1 MKKKAIHFGLATLLL
16 AMATGCSNL
25 EYVGKN
31 FDELPEEAPV
41 IFTWERSEIDPAQ
54 YMIVGHAILTVSGGN
69 DRYGIEDELT
79 EAARKHGADA
89 VCVVNTRRVEA
100 GLYDLDEDELF
111 FAQGIKS
118 DSALMKTVP
127 VPPEE
132 DEKWGTHAK
141 LQGEYHGRKLIK
153 VRAVF
158 WKNRKEAEP
167 LLRQQGEL
175 LERKA
180 AGNWNGENVP
190 DLSEVKTD
198 KENLTETISDG
209 STATIPMTTVEPELS
224 PEQPQ
229 MPEPQS
235 SAATEK
241 SPLPEPSAQGATPP
255 HQPQMALPPS
265 NIFVMP

>member
-1 MKKKAIHFGLATLLL
+1 MKKKTILFGMATWLLTI
-16 AMATGCSNL
+16 ATGCSQL
-25 EYVGKN
+25 EYVGRN
-31 FDELPEEAPV
+31 FDKLPEEAPI

-54 YMIVGHAILTVSGGN
+54 YMIVGHAILTVSGGE

-89 VCVVNTRRVEA
+89 VCVVNTQRVDK

-111 FAQGIKS
+111 FAQGVKS
-118 DSALMKTVP
+118 DSALMKPVD

-132 DEKWGTHAK
+132 DKKWGPRTK

-167 LLRQQGEL
+167 LIRQQEEL

-190 DLSEVKTD
+190 DLPKAKSD
-198 KENLTETISDG
+198 KENLPETTYDSNA
-209 STATIPMTTVEPELS
+209 TTIPMTTVDPAL
-224 PEQPQ
+224 PPPPQ
-229 MPEPQS
+229 AKEEKKS
-235 SAATEK
+235 SAPVAP
-241 SPLPEPSAQGATPP
+241 SPEPSMQGATPP
-255 HQPQMALPPS
+255 HQPQMALPP
-265 NIFVMP
+265 NIIFVMP

>member
-1 MKKKAIHFGLATLLL
+1 MKKKTILFGMATWLLTI
-16 AMATGCSNL
+16 ATGCSQL
-25 EYVGKN
+25 EYVGRN
-31 FDELPEEAPV
+31 FDELPEEAP
-41 IFTWERSEIDPAQ
+41 ILFTWERSEIDPAQ
-54 YMIVGHAILTVSGGN
+54 YMIVGHAILTVSGRN

-111 FAQGIKS
+111 FAQGVKS
-118 DSALMKTVP
+118 DSALMKP
-127 VPPEE
+127 VDMPPEE
-132 DEKWGTHAK
+132 DKKWGTHAK

-167 LLRQQGEL
+167 LLRQQEEL

-190 DLSEVKTD
+190 DLPKVRPE
-198 KENLTETISDG
+198 KENLPETTYDSNA
-209 STATIPMTTVEPELS
+209 ATIPVTTVEPDLPPPQ
-224 PEQPQ
+224 PETK
-229 MPEPQS
+229 EPQKS
-235 SAATEK
+235 SDPEIAPKTE
-241 SPLPEPSAQGATPP
+241 PLMQGATPP
-255 HQPQMALPPS
+255 HQPQMAVPPNS
-265 NIFVMP
+265 IFVMP